1 MLIPMGLHK
10 GRPIDEL
17 PSPYLLWLVSQD
29 HIRFSRWPMI
39 EEILSVLGKRF
50 SEAGKLLDELRVTEA
65 PPAKTESPERKAE
78 RQAERAEKLRQL
90 EARRLEERLA
100 RREAW
105 RVAKDQADMKRASE
119 KLRARLARNRQQATD
134 TTLQTEG
141 VLSHDFSD
149 LV

>member
-1 MLIPMGLHK
+1 MQMPMGAYEGK
-10 GRPIDEL
+10 PIDEL
-17 PSPYLLWLVSQD
+17 PTTYLAWVVSQD
-29 HIRFSRWPMI
+29 AIRFSRWALI
-39 EEILSVLGKRF
+39 EEIVRVLSARF
-50 SEAGKLLDELRVTEA
+50 SEPEKLLEELRVTEA
-65 PPAKTESPERKAE
+65 PPARTESPERKAE

-134 TTLQTEG
+134 TTEQAAG
-141 VLSHDFSD
+141 AQVIDFSD

>member
-1 MLIPMGLHK
+1 MQMPMGAHEGK
-10 GRPIDEL
+10 PIDEL
-17 PSPYLLWLVSQD
+17 PTTYLAWVVSQD
-29 HIRFSRWPMI
+29 AIRFGRWALI
-39 EEILSVLGKRF
+39 EEIVRVLSVRF
-50 SEAGKLLDELRVTEA
+50 SEPEKLLEELRVTEA
-65 PPAKTESPERKAE
+65 PLARTESPERKAE

-90 EARRLEERLA
+90 EQRRLEERIA

-119 KLRARLARNRQQATD
+119 KLRARLARSRQQATD
-134 TTLQTEG
+134 ITQQTEG